1 MNESMNKFLRAT
13 RELEKDLGRAPT
25 NDEISRRMDIP
36 VEKVQKLK
44 TIPARPRVAL
54 ETPVGRD
61 GESALGDLI
70 EDRWVKQVCRSTP

>member
-13 RELEKDLGRAPT
+13 RERSKRQLGRAPT
-25 NDEISRRMDIP
+25 NDEYFAPDGYSGRE
-36 VEKVQKLK
+36 VKKLK
-44 TIPARPRVAL
+44 TISRDPVSL

-70 EDRWVKQVCRSTP
+70 EDRWWVRPSMR